1 MSDIVNEVTQDVA
14 EDTPSTPIT
23 KVSDITAQAVA
34 DYLRIAELT
43 TADEDFITTTISVA
57 IDYIL
62 KYTGIADAE
71 ALDAYADMII
81 VVFVLC
87 QDMYDTRALYV
98 DNSNV
103 NRVVENILGLHQRN
117 LL

>member
-1 MSDIVNEVTQDVA
+1 MNT
-14 EDTPSTPIT
+14 IT
-23 KVSDITAQAVA
+23 KVSDITAQDIA

-43 TADEDFITTTISVA
+43 QDDENYITATISVA

-71 ALDAYADMII
+71 TLDTYNDMVI

-87 QDMYDTRALYV
+87 QDMYDNRVMYV
-98 DNSNV
+98 DNNNL
-103 NRVVENILGLHQRN
+103 NRVVETILGLHQRN

>member
-1 MSDIVNEVTQDVA
+1 MSA
-14 EDTPSTPIT
+14 IT
-23 KVSDITAQAVA
+23 KVSDITAQNVA
-34 DYLRIAELT
+34 DYLRIAEPT
-43 TADEDFITTTISVA
+43 TDDLNFITSTINVA

-62 KYTGIADAE
+62 KYTGIADA
-71 ALDAYADMII
+71 ATLDTYNDMVI

>member
-1 MSDIVNEVTQDVA
+1 MSE
-14 EDTPSTPIT
+14 TPTSVISTIE
-23 KVSDITAQAVA
+23 KVSDITAQNIA

-43 TADEDFITTTISVA
+43 TEDESYITTTIDVA
-57 IDYIL
+57 KDYIL
-62 KYTGIADAE
+62 KYTGIVDKE
-71 ALDAYADMII
+71 TLDNYKDMII

>member
-1 MSDIVNEVTQDVA
+1 MNAIG
-14 EDTPSTPIT
+14 
-23 KVSDITAQAVA
+23 KVSDITAQDIA
-34 DYLRIAELT
+34 DYLRIPGTL
-43 TADEDFITTTISVA
+43 TADDTNYINATIAVA
-57 IDYIL
+57 KDYIA
-62 KYTGIADAE
+62 KYTGIDPE
-71 ALDAYADMII
+71 NIDLYKDFII

-103 NRVVENILGLHQRN
+103 NRVVDSILGLHQRN

>member
-1 MSDIVNEVTQDVA
+1 MGAIE
-14 EDTPSTPIT
+14 
-23 KVSDITAQAVA
+23 KVSDITAQDIA

-43 TADEDFITTTISVA
+43 QDDENFITLTISVA

-62 KYTGIADAE
+62 KYTGIKDA
-71 ALDAYADMII
+71 ATLDGYKDMVI

-103 NRVVENILGLHQRN
+103 NRVVDTILGLHQRN

>member
-1 MSDIVNEVTQDVA
+1 MSEIVNEVT
-14 EDTPSTPIT
+14 PSEEPSVTPIE

-43 TADEDFITTTISVA
+43 DEDESFITTTIGVA

-62 KYTGIADAE
+62 KYTGIEDAE

-98 DNSNV
+98 DNNNV

>member
-1 MSDIVNEVTQDVA
+1 MNAIE
-14 EDTPSTPIT
+14 
-23 KVSDITAQAVA
+23 KVSEITAQDIAE
-34 DYLRIAELT
+34 YLRIAELT
-43 TADEDFITTTISVA
+43 EDDENFITSTIKVA

-71 ALDAYADMII
+71 TLDTYNDMVI

-87 QDMYDTRALYV
+87 QDMYDNRALYV
-98 DNSNV
+98 DNSNL
-103 NRVVENILGLHQRN
+103 NTVVTNILGLHQRN

>member
-1 MSDIVNEVTQDVA
+1 MNAIE
-14 EDTPSTPIT
+14 
-23 KVSDITAQAVA
+23 KVSDITAQDIA

-43 TADEDFITTTISVA
+43 EDDENFITSTIGVA
-57 IDYIL
+57 TDYIL
-62 KYTGIADAE
+62 RYTGIEDA
-71 ALDAYADMII
+71 ATLDTYNDMVI

>member
-1 MSDIVNEVTQDVA
+1 MNA
-14 EDTPSTPIT
+14 IT
-23 KVSDITAQAVA
+23 KVSEITAQDVA

-43 TADEDFITTTISVA
+43 QDDENFITSTISVA

-71 ALDAYADMII
+71 TLDTYNDMVI

-87 QDMYDTRALYV
+87 QDMYDNRAMYV
-98 DNSNV
+98 DNSNL
-103 NRVVENILGLHQRN
+103 NKVVENILGLHQRN

>member
-1 MSDIVNEVTQDVA
+1 MNAIEK
-14 EDTPSTPIT
+14 I
-23 KVSDITAQAVA
+23 SDITAQDVA
-34 DYLRIAELT
+34 EYLRIAELT
-43 TADEDFITTTISVA
+43 QDDENFINTTISA
-57 IDYIL
+57 ATDYIL
-62 KYTGIADAE
+62 KYTGIEDTE
-71 ALDAYADMII
+71 TLDNYKDMVT

-87 QDMYDTRALYV
+87 QDMYDNRALYV